1 MKTNK
6 FLLVLVVAG
15 AFLAAV
21 AAGSGVERV
30 MGLLWQDARMVR
42 VERRPPLTTATGK
55 ILHVH
60 SGGQP
65 SRTVGSGA
73 R

>member
-1 MKTNK
+1 
-6 FLLVLVVAG
+6 
-15 AFLAAV
+15 
-21 AAGSGVERV
+21 
-30 MGLLWQDARMVR
+30 MGILWQDARMVR

-60 SGGQP
+60 SGGQR
-65 SRTVGSGA
+65 SSAVESGM